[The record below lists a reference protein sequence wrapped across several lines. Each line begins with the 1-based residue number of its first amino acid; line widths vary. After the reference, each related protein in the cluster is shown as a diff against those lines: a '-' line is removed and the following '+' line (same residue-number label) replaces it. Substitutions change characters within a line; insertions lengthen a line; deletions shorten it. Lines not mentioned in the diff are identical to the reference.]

1 MELCRDMWDKEGYLE
16 FTAYL
21 ESCRE
26 AEFAAFH
33 SKLNPGSN
41 NILGIRSPKLRMIA
55 KEILK
60 GDACSFLEVVGDTY
74 NEESMIRG
82 MVIGGLKEKVVP
94 FEQILV
100 YIRKM
105 IPYITNWS
113 ICDTFCS
120 SLKVTN
126 KHKEEMF
133 EFLRPYAVS
142 NKEYEAR
149 FAFVMY
155 LSYYVEPEY
164 LKEVFHY
171 CDLCTLTDY
180 YVQMAIAWLISVC
193 YVKEKEQTLSYL
205 SENKLDDFTYNK
217 ALQKMVES
225 FRVPEEEKLILKKRK
240 RK

>member
-1 MELCRDMWDKEGYLE
+1 MELCKNTWDKESYKE

-21 ESCRE
+21 ESCAE
-26 AEFAAFH
+26 AEYAEFH

-41 NILGIRSPKLRMIA
+41 NILGIRSPKLRSMA

-60 GDACSFLEVVGDTY
+60 GDPCSFLEVVGDTY

-82 MVIGGLKEKVVP
+82 MVIGGLREKVVP
-94 FEQILV
+94 FEQIQR
-100 YIRKM
+100 YIRAM

-113 ICDTFCS
+113 ICDTLCS

-142 NKEYEAR
+142 KEEYEAR

-155 LSYYVEPEY
+155 LAYYVEPKY
-164 LKEVFHY
+164 LDEVFAY
-171 CDLCTLTDY
+171 CDACTLTDY
-180 YVQMAIAWLISVC
+180 YVQMAIAWLVSVA
-193 YVKEKEQTLSYL
+193 YVKCRPQTEWYL
-205 SENKLDDFTYNK
+205 EHNKLDTFTYNK
-217 ALQKMVES
+217 SLQKIVES
-225 FRVPEEEKLILKKRK
+225 NRVTKEEKAAIRLRKKK
-240 RK
+240 